1 MSFVFKNH
9 LGMVGSEGGGGSG
22 GTAKLSTTVFRING
36 SMNINNGEIIPV
48 TENSFVMTN
57 YNVSFTPTQW
67 KKELIIQLHLKTPP
81 SLSNQWIMSNA
92 DDWNTGIG
100 MTINDDL
107 GNAFWVCLGQ
117 TDTSKAQFLNG
128 TTVPQTST
136 EYWVRVYKP
145 NTENEAY
152 DTLLQIS
159 TDGVNWTTED
169 SVAIANIES
178 NYTTNGYLQLFNLG
192 ENGGGQRYQGSIYFE
207 DTFISVDGEKIWYLI
222 KGDIQ

>member
-9 LGMVGSEGGGGSG
+9 LGTVGSSGGGGS
-22 GTAKLSTTVFRING
+22 GTAKLSTTVFGINNT
-36 SMNINNGEIIPV
+36 MNINNGKISPV
-48 TENSFVMTN
+48 NEYSFVMTN
-57 YNVSFTPTQW
+57 YNVSFTPAQW
-67 KKELIIQLHLKTPP
+67 KKELIIQLHLKTPS

-100 MTINDDL
+100 ITINPDIN
-107 GNAFWVCLGQ
+107 NAFWVCLGQ
-117 TDTSKAQFLNG
+117 SDTSKAQFLDG
-128 TTVPQTST
+128 TTILQTDT

-145 NTENEAY
+145 NTENEAH

-169 SVAIANIES
+169 SVSIANIES

-192 ENGGGQRYQGSIYFE
+192 GNGGGQYFQGSVYFE